1 MILVGRARMYARKR
15 EHDIAIQAKK
25 KMHELGLQDKPESA
39 PVSRDETKCQ
49 KCGFKA
55 TYKFIRCPSCDEV
68 QK

>member
-1 MILVGRARMYARKR
+1 MGKKSVRTKHDNRIARIKIAKGLMNKKTR
-15 EHDIAIQAKK
+15 EDI
-25 KMHELGLQDKPESA
+25 ESA

-55 TYKFIRCPSCDEV
+55 TYKFHRCPSCDEV